1 MSSRLSGPPPHTQG
15 ARSPA
20 VAPASEPTRLTR
32 GTWLRRVSVPI
43 SSPVAGEPTAPSCG
57 GPAFRRFRPALRLRL
72 RFFGC
77 FAHGFILAS
86 GGVYWGWWP
95 DAATSHGEGATPLGV
110 TPGPASPS
118 GLPLPTPAGNGRL
131 CAAGTPGFMSV
142 LRPGRPTP
150 WCRCRPDAPRARRGG
165 VLARTPDGKG
175 WDTGVRKSLPTRPRV
190 ATRAQGV
197 AARTA
202 VVRIVRVACAARRA
216 PFRAHNELR
225 KHHF

>member
-1 MSSRLSGPPPHTQG
+1 MSSRLSGPPPHAQG

-20 VAPASEPTRLTR
+20 VAPAGEPTRLTR

-43 SSPVAGEPTAPSCG
+43 SSPVAGESTVPSCG
-57 GPAFRRFRPALRLRL
+57 GPAFRRFRPAPRRLWL
-72 RFFGC
+72 LVFGC

-95 DAATSHGEGATPLGV
+95 VPATSHGEGATPLGM

-150 WCRCRPDAPRARRGG
+150 WCRCRPDPLVHAGTAFWPAHRMGRAGIPACGSLYLRGHG
-165 VLARTPDGKG
+165 SPPGLRA
-175 WDTGVRKSLPTRPRV
+175 LP
-190 ATRAQGV
+190 
-197 AARTA
+197 
-202 VVRIVRVACAARRA
+202 
-216 PFRAHNELR
+216 HELQ
-225 KHHF
+225 